1 MYCAPETGLRTLS
14 PECSRPM
21 ATKAAMGIQRPSILP
36 GSVDAAE
43 AWNTAMHTILFWAR
57 VGSGGCGDQGI
68 KAEPCMQC
76 QDTVLITIGHTE
88 GGAALFGGRVRY
100 QCTALLTSW
109 PALPGR

>member
-43 AWNTAMHTILFWAR
+43 AWNTAMHTILFQMRGRA
-57 VGSGGCGDQGI
+57 SGADQ
-68 KAEPCMQC
+68 
-76 QDTVLITIGHTE
+76 
-88 GGAALFGGRVRY
+88 
-100 QCTALLTSW
+100 S
-109 PALPGR
+109 